1 MRITQRRWGT
11 VAAGLAIGAVAIISL
26 AAAPGSAQ
34 PPAPTYEV
42 TIANLT
48 SGQPLTPPV
57 AAVHRGG
64 LDVFDV
70 GSAASF
76 EVQQVAEN
84 GNAGPLLET
93 LGDSPHVSDFL
104 ETTTGPL
111 VPAGLPGAADFD
123 DSVTFTLSGAPG
135 VTRLTFVSMLICT
148 NDGFTG
154 LDRVKLPS
162 QVGDV
167 STYRTLAYNAG
178 TEIDTEDLANMVPPC
193 QGLAGVTDDEGAPGT
208 GTTDPALAEGGVIH
222 HHAGI
227 QGIADLDPDA
237 QGWDVDAP
245 VAEIVI
251 ERVD

>member
-11 VAAGLAIGAVAIISL
+11 VAAGWGIGGGPIISR
-26 AAAPGSAQ
+26 AAARGWAK

-42 TIANLT
+42 SITNLT

-93 LGDSPHVSDFL
+93 LGDSRHVSDFL

-123 DSVTFTLSGAPG
+123 DSVTFTLSGGPG
-135 VTRLTFVSMLICT
+135 FPRLTFASMLICT

-154 LDRVKLPS
+154 LDRVELP
-162 QVGDV
+162 
-167 STYRTLAYNAG
+167 
-178 TEIDTEDLANMVPPC
+178 
-193 QGLAGVTDDEGAPGT
+193 
-208 GTTDPALAEGGVIH
+208 
-222 HHAGI
+222 
-227 QGIADLDPDA
+227 
-237 QGWDVDAP
+237 
-245 VAEIVI
+245 
-251 ERVD
+251 